1 MSIAA
6 VSITTSLKYRC
17 PPGTGMLSALMLSTT
32 TIAMNSAVM
41 VSHSTGLR
49 RRRSSGF
56 SHSFV
61 TRIQSFRYAFFQKSP
76 YASGISLTRRIP
88 SSTRRRV
95 SSLPSR

>member
-61 TRIQSFRYAFFQKSP
+61 MRIQSFRYAFFH
-76 YASGISLTRRIP
+76 ASGISLTRRIP

>member
-32 TIAMNSAVM
+32 TIAMNSAVI

-56 SHSFV
+56 SPSFV
-61 TRIQSFRYAFFQKSP
+61 TRIQSFRYAFF
-76 YASGISLTRRIP
+76 
-88 SSTRRRV
+88 RV
-95 SSLPSR
+95 TPHK